1 MSEMDRLEA
10 IEAAVQDVAKV
21 SRGKRTTRI
30 NKKLAIKLTD
40 DQLKESWAR
49 ELMHRRALF
58 ITALRE
64 EKVWP

>member
-21 SRGKRTTRI
+21 SRGKRTARVS
-30 NKKLAIKLTD
+30 KKLAVKLTD
-40 DQLKESWAR
+40 DQLKEPWAR
-49 ELMHRRALF
+49 ELLHRRALF
-58 ITALRE
+58 ITDLRE